1 MSKRENVLLL
11 DDILESIKKIHQ
23 YTIDVN
29 EGIFLTDEKT
39 QDAVCRNFSIIG
51 EAASRLTE
59 DFKAQYTQINW
70 RIIKDFR
77 NKIIHDYIG
86 TDYREV
92 WKILQHDLPHLEQQ
106 IETILSSLQSSNAE

>member
-1 MSKRENVLLL
+1 MSKRENTLLL
-11 DDILESIKKIHQ
+11 DDIWQSINKIYQ
-23 YTIDVN
+23 YTTNIN
-29 EGIFLTDEKT
+29 EDIFLTDEKT

-59 DFKAQYTQINW
+59 DFKAHYTQINW

-92 WKILQHDLPHLEQQ
+92 WKIIQQGLPTLKHQ
-106 IETILSSLQSSNAE
+106 IESILASI

>member
-11 DDILESIKKIHQ
+11 DDILQSIKKIHQ
-23 YTIDVN
+23 YTIGID

-51 EAASRLTE
+51 EAASRLSE
-59 DFKAQYTQINW
+59 DFKIQYTQINW

-92 WKILQHDLPHLEQQ
+92 WKTVQKDLPNLEQQ
-106 IETILSSLQSSNAE
+106 IEAILTLLQSSNAD